1 MCLACEEM
9 DLYFA
14 YLEQREAAKR
24 AAAAPTDNGV
34 EASESSLRIVP
45 AGLPEVPPDDKDAAA
60 A

>member
-1 MCLACEEM
+1 M

-24 AAAAPTDNGV
+24 AAAASTDNGV

-45 AGLPEVPPDDKDAAA
+45 AGLSEVPPADENAAA